1 MRLAFHSSLAVSDPV
16 AVAEA
21 GQLLG
26 DVTVPQGM
34 VGFATVCSIVIN
46 GVLLKNGI
54 PIDSKFGG
62 ILQVKN
68 GDPLRFVE
76 LIYYS
81 GSSLDPSEVFIRGKM
96 TSVRNVITRG
106 EGKILANFREIPALS
121 FDLVERLI
129 ANLKLAGINGVLS
142 IGQIGE
148 PICQIPVDMNKVGM
162 ILMGGL
168 NPVACVQE
176 AGIEA
181 DNRAMSTVMSYQDL
195 KKFEEL

>member
-81 GSSLDPSEVFIRGKM
+81 GSSLK
-96 TSVRNVITRG
+96 
-106 EGKILANFREIPALS
+106 
-121 FDLVERLI
+121 
-129 ANLKLAGINGVLS
+129 
-142 IGQIGE
+142 
-148 PICQIPVDMNKVGM
+148 
-162 ILMGGL
+162 
-168 NPVACVQE
+168 
-176 AGIEA
+176 
-181 DNRAMSTVMSYQDL
+181 
-195 KKFEEL
+195 